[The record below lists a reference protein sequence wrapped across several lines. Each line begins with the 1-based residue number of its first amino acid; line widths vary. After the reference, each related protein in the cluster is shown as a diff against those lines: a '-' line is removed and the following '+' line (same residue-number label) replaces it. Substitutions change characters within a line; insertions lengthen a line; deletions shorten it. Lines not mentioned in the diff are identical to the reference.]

1 MRKSRFNLGPT
12 PDDSPISPPTKKQM
26 TKYKPASPKRVQNTT
41 PREDDPIA
49 KELENGEFDSDNDDS
64 PNEHGTTVGLARAQL
79 IIEYNSA
86 LETREK
92 NIRNLAECLEKM
104 MRI

>member
-1 MRKSRFNLGPT
+1 MRKSRFNLGPA
-12 PDDSPISPPTKKQM
+12 PDDSPISSPTKKQM
-26 TKYKPASPKRVQNTT
+26 PTYKPASPKRIQNTS
-41 PREDDPIA
+41 PRGDDPIA
-49 KELENGEFDSDNDDS
+49 KELENEEFNSNDDS

-86 LETREK
+86 LDTREK
-92 NIRNLAECLEKM
+92 NIRNLAECIEKM

>member
-12 PDDSPISPPTKKQM
+12 PDDSPISSPTKKQM
-26 TKYKPASPKRVQNTT
+26 PKYKPASPRRVQNSSPKT
-41 PREDDPIA
+41 EDPIA
-49 KELENGEFDSDNDDS
+49 KELENSEMNSEDDNS

-92 NIRNLAECLEKM
+92 NIRNLAECIEKM